1 MTNFISPY
9 YTISDK
15 NLIENECFRNKIKV
29 AAGAS
34 PEYQRDLGP
43 LTSKCLIFLSRSRC
57 LFFSIITVSQ

>member
-9 YTISDK
+9 YTISVK

-43 LTSKCLIFLSRSRC
+43 LTSKCLISFSLAPAVSSSLS
-57 LFFSIITVSQ
+57 